1 MFASAVIQKGLNPP
15 DDLVAWFQ
23 RAGGAL
29 PGEISGESLKF
40 FASGLPVARL
50 CAPPDRFPDLAASI
64 QRRELTLPDMT
75 RAFVQPGEA
84 RIYLQLPERTEE
96 YQLLIRPETDAY
108 GEEALS
114 IDRLRWSA
122 NEPHGSPAWR
132 GPAGALADLQARTLR
147 PVRLPDA
154 TRADLILRFVSLA
167 AMLDFTPS
175 TDALAAFQA
184 GYRREDAA
192 ALGRKF
198 LNRQF
203 KRLLCGARPSRGF
216 LLMEEIGM
224 LDWFLPE
231 LRAGLGLTQNRY
243 HKYDVFYHCIYTCD
257 AVPEPDLKLRLSALF
272 HDLGKVDT
280 RRVLPNGEAT
290 FHNHEVIGAK
300 HTERIM
306 RRFGFEPDLLKR
318 VRFLV
323 RHHMFHYTAEWTDRA
338 VRRFTKKTPPD
349 MLEDLIRLRLAD
361 RKGSGKRTAL
371 PQAIKDLMRHIARI
385 RAEEAELK
393 TRDLKINGH
402 RLMELGMAPGR
413 PMGDLLRD
421 LLEAV
426 KAGQL
431 PNESDALE
439 AEARRRMGAL
449 AALAEAAAAR
459 PAQIRN
465 TEATADEHA
474 SAVL

>member
-1 MFASAVIQKGLNPP
+1 MFASAVIHKGLKPP
-15 DDLVAWFQ
+15 DDLVEWFA
-23 RAGGAL
+23 RAAGDL

-40 FASGLPVARL
+40 FAAGLPVARL
-50 CAPPDRFPDLAASI
+50 VVAADRFPDLAAAI
-64 QRRELTLPDMT
+64 QRRELTLPNVT

-84 RIYLQLPERTEE
+84 RIYLQLADRTEE
-96 YQLLIRPETDAY
+96 YQLLIRPEAAAD

-114 IDRLRWSA
+114 IDSLRWSA
-122 NEPHGSPAWR
+122 GPLQASSAARETGRWR
-132 GPAGALADLQARTLR
+132 GPAAGLADLESRTLR
-147 PVRLPDA
+147 PLRLPEA

-167 AMLDFTPS
+167 AMLDFAPS
-175 TDALAAFQA
+175 ADALAAFQA

-306 RRFGFEPDLLKR
+306 RRFGFEPDLLKK

-426 KAGQL
+426 KAGRL

-439 AEARRRMGAL
+439 AEARRRMETPGPLPAL
-449 AALAEAAAAR
+449 ATS
-459 PAQIRN
+459 PSG
-465 TEATADEHA
+465 ADSKH
-474 SAVL
+474 

>member
-1 MFASAVIQKGLNPP
+1 MFASAVIHKGLNPP
-15 DDLVAWFQ
+15 DDLVAWFE
-23 RAGGAL
+23 RAAGAL
-29 PGEISGESLKF
+29 PCEISGESLKF

-50 CAPPDRFPDLAASI
+50 VVAPDRFPDLAASI
-64 QRRELTLPDMT
+64 QRRELKLPDLA

-96 YQLLIRPETDAY
+96 YQLLIRPDTDAD

-114 IDRLRWSA
+114 IDRLRWRLDEPQDPSA
-122 NEPHGSPAWR
+122 APGARRWR
-132 GPAGALADLQARTLR
+132 GPAAGLADLESRTLR
-147 PVRLPDA
+147 PLRLPDA

-167 AMLDFTPS
+167 AMLDFAPS

-306 RRFGFEPDLLKR
+306 RRFGFEPDLLKQ

-338 VRRFTKKTPPD
+338 VRRFTKKTPPE

-426 KAGQL
+426 KSGQL
-431 PNESDALE
+431 PNDSEALE
-439 AEARRRMGAL
+439 AEARRRIGAL
-449 AALAEAAAAR
+449 AGAAAV
-459 PAQIRN
+459 PAG
-465 TEATADEHA
+465 ADTKH
-474 SAVL
+474 

>member
-15 DDLVAWFQ
+15 DDLVAWFE
-23 RAGGAL
+23 RTGGAL
-29 PGEISGESLKF
+29 PCEISGESLKF
-40 FASGLPVARL
+40 FAAGLPVARL
-50 CAPPDRFPDLAASI
+50 CVAPDRFPDLAASI
-64 QRRELTLPDMT
+64 QRRELRLPDMT

-96 YQLLIRPETDAY
+96 FQLLIRPDADAI

-114 IDRLRWSA
+114 IDRLRLSTD
-122 NEPHGSPAWR
+122 ELSVRGSSGSSRAPGWR
-132 GPAGALADLQARTLR
+132 GPAAGLADLESRTLR
-147 PVRLPDA
+147 PLRLPDA
-154 TRADLILRFVSLA
+154 ARADLVLRFVSLA
-167 AMLDFTPS
+167 AMLDFAPATE
-175 TDALAAFQA
+175 TLAAFQS

-257 AVPEPDLKLRLSALF
+257 AVPEPDLKMRLSALF

-306 RRFGFEPDLLKR
+306 RRFGFEPDLLKK

-402 RLMELGMAPGR
+402 RLMELGMTPGR

-449 AALAEAAAAR
+449 AALAEL
-459 PAQIRN
+459 
-465 TEATADEHA
+465 TATPTGADA
-474 SAVL
+474 KN